1 MLASGSN
8 LDLVKDL
15 GLSSIEL
22 VRRLANGHNL
32 DLITDLKSPGI
43 WD

>member
-1 MLASGSN
+1 MLASGFD
-8 LDLVKDL
+8 LDPVKDL
-15 GLSSIEL
+15 GLSSDEL